1 MSTPDVPFCAAAVM
15 AMVVVLALRSVPP
28 RRRRTMLLRLSR
40 GKFSLVEIRDGAID
54 IGSEIV
60 DPVDIRL
67 LEDEHG
73 EAMADDDFQTFEGV
87 FEDFG
92 DLHGVDGVDGD
103 TSQQMDSHGV
113 LWW

>member
-1 MSTPDVPFCAAAVM
+1 
-15 AMVVVLALRSVPP
+15 
-28 RRRRTMLLRLSR
+28 MLLRLSR
-40 GKFSLVEIRDGAID
+40 GKFGLVEIRDEAID

-103 TSQQMDSHGV
+103 TRPPGCR
-113 LWW
+113 